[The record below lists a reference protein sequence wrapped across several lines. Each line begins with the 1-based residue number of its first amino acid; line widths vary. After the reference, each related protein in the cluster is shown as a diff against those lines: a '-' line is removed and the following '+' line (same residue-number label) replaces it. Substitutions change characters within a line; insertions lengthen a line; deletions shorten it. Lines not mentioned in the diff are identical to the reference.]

1 MLKPRGKFWDHPG
14 SEWKPGLV
22 LVNNLTIGK
31 VAEETMIFDLAKH
44 VD

>member
-14 SEWKPGLV
+14 SKWKPGLV

-31 VAEETMIFDLAKH
+31 VAGERMIFDLAKH